1 MRVRSCDFTPVCDL
15 CTIDPFPIPPST
27 QNFREDAPFPPFIST
42 DRFFSLSPLRL
53 LWKQQRSA
61 RARRVSRSL
70 ISRVVPLGSC
80 TQVSRDSSVAGDLI
94 VSLSLE
100 SGEPVN
106 TRSSSSPSFSPPGRY
121 CSLSFCLGVRGNP
134 ASAREYKPLSAVFC
148 STPEKLWVD
157 TFVLLFSPYFRFA
170 GFWFRS

>member
-94 VSLSLE
+94 VSLSRVRRT
-100 SGEPVN
+100 GEHTLLLVALF
-106 TRSSSSPSFSPPGRY
+106 FSPW
-121 CSLSFCLGVRGNP
+121 
-134 ASAREYKPLSAVFC
+134 PLLF
-148 STPEKLWVD
+148 P
-157 TFVLLFSPYFRFA
+157 FVLSRC
-170 GFWFRS
+170 

>member
-1 MRVRSCDFTPVCDL
+1 MRVAFYPCLRSVHNRSL
-15 CTIDPFPIPPST
+15 SNST
-27 QNFREDAPFPPFIST
+27 LHAEFSRGRTLST
-42 DRFFSLSPLRL
+42 FYLHRSLLSLSPLRL

-106 TRSSSSPSFSPPGRY
+106 TRSSSSPPFSPPGRY

-148 STPEKLWVD
+148 STPEKL
-157 TFVLLFSPYFRFA
+157 
-170 GFWFRS
+170 